1 MSNTLL
7 SPALILAWAMR
18 VVRNMTPR
26 GSEPFEINAETRFLT
41 TALTLRI
48 DEFSEAYIKPAI
60 AAAMEQRHAFTGPPQ
75 FVKPFG
81 CDISEVAYSFLW
93 GVSGRLVRT
102 YDIHNDIMRAQIDVR
117 VFSDETETAPPCL

>member
-1 MSNTLL
+1 
-7 SPALILAWAMR
+7 MR
-18 VVRNMTPR
+18 MVRNMTPR

-48 DEFSEAYIKPAI
+48 DQFSEAYIKPAI
-60 AAAMEQRHAFTGPPQ
+60 VAAMEQRHAFTGPAE

-81 CDISEVAYSFLW
+81 CDMSEVAYSFLW
-93 GVSGRLVRT
+93 DVSGRLVRT